1 MSGCRYHNAMQSNG
15 SWVGHGGFGGQWM
28 AADQDSGCSLAFYS
42 VRAPGP
48 CSCTAEKSIGA
59 VG

>member
-1 MSGCRYHNAMQSNG
+1 MQSNG

-42 VRAPGP
+42 VRR
-48 CSCTAEKSIGA
+48 SSLLSWFRDA